1 MRSRSSTADHG
12 ASASP
17 QHSGG
22 GRPSPLFAWLVEPRP
37 SRLRIATTNLRTSE
51 ASTCQASA
59 GRCRGRSASLLGAVV
74 HRIEVAAPPRKRIH
88 LDPCSEAL
96 PFMVAA
102 VNGFQRRSVLS
113 LPASRARTKNDA
125 VRRSGGLLRREGG
138 RVRTDASEGVPWS
151 PPGSTP
157 LAPRRQ
163 VVSRGRSVQ
172 LNPGAT
178 QFLLGPEMPPTKAAL
193 GNA

>member
-102 VNGFQRRSVLS
+102 VNGFQRRSVLFAPGITRQDKERRRAS
-113 LPASRARTKNDA
+113 IRRSPASR
-125 VRRSGGLLRREGG
+125 RRSSKDGRFGGCSLVTARFY
-138 RVRTDASEGVPWS
+138 ASRAQATSCLAGTVS
-151 PPGSTP
+151 P
-157 LAPRRQ
+157 A
-163 VVSRGRSVQ
+163 
-172 LNPGAT
+172 
-178 QFLLGPEMPPTKAAL
+178 
-193 GNA
+193 